1 VTAPALPANERP
13 RSKRPPKPR
22 RSPLVPL
29 GLLGALVLT
38 VWAYITV
45 GIDVPGMIDSIGA
58 GAGIVGEVLQINWD
72 FFPRTVEPLIETIQI
87 AIIATV
93 IGCALALPLSFI
105 ASRVSTPNL
114 WAMRIDRWVLNVIRA
129 LPDLLYAMVFVS
141 ALSIGPT
148 AGILALILFNI
159 GVMAKLLSETVDA
172 VDTGPIEAA
181 EATGSTHWQMVR
193 VSVFPQVT
201 PNYVSFGLYI
211 FELNIRAS
219 FVIGLVGAGGIG
231 QLLNNQM
238 RFFNYGNVGL
248 IIFEIFVIVLLIEL
262 ASNALRRRLV

>member
-1 VTAPALPANERP
+1 MTSSVAPGPPASSRRP
-13 RSKRPPKPR
+13 AKPR
-22 RSPLVPL
+22 RSPLL
-29 GLLGALVLT
+29 LIGLLGALALT
-38 VWAYITV
+38 VWSYVTV
-45 GIDVPGMIDSIGA
+45 GIDIPGMIDSVSA
-58 GAGIVGEVLQINWD
+58 GAGILGEVLQINWD
-72 FFPRTVEPLIETIQI
+72 FLPRTIEPLIETLQI

-93 IGCALALPLSFI
+93 IGCGVALPLSFI
-105 ASRVSTPNL
+105 ASRVTTPGV
-114 WAMRIDRWVLNVIRA
+114 WAMRIDRWILNIIRA

-181 EATGSTHWQMVR
+181 DASGATHWQMVR
-193 VSVFPQVT
+193 TSVFPQVT
-201 PNYVSFGLYI
+201 PNYVSFALYI

-262 ASNALRRRLV
+262 VSNALRRRLV